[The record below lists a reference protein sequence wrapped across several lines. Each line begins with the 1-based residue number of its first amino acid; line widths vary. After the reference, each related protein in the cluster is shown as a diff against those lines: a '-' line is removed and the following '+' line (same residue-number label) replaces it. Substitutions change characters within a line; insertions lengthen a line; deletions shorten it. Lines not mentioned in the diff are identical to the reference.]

1 MNGAEQRPAERVPA
15 GAREQI
21 VHVIDF
27 LDRRLGIRFFVTPHD
42 FHLAWHW
49 WEKGIPWRVV
59 EEALLAVGAR
69 WEKRGKKPDGLRPF
83 AAEVRKRYREF
94 LELQVG
100 EGGREEPET
109 DPLAP
114 WDAFLEA
121 LPEPLAPFRP
131 RFTDLVAAMREHRP
145 WDGGELK
152 GEILAALER
161 DGELAARTEVFVRQ
175 LAPELRRPALLAT
188 FRWNL
193 ICQRFA
199 VPPLPERGDP
209 PG

>member
-59 EEALLAVGAR
+59 EEALRAVCAR

-94 LELQVG
+94 LELRVG
-100 EGGREEPET
+100 EGGREEPES

-114 WDAFLEA
+114 WNSFLEA
-121 LPEPLAPFRP
+121 FPEPLTPFRQ
-131 RFTDLVAAMREHRP
+131 RFADLVAALRENRP
-145 WDGGELK
+145 WSDGGLK
-152 GEILAALER
+152 GEILATLEG

-193 ICQRFA
+193 VCQRFA
-199 VPPLPERGDP
+199 IPPLPEEEKQ